1 MPKKKKLKKFLPLN
15 FLLAVLIFLIL
26 FLSIQLMFKS
36 APIKLKPGVMEI
48 TVAGSTELKPGEAQM
63 ITGHVLKSGVAQITV
78 S

>member
-1 MPKKKKLKKFLPLN
+1 
-15 FLLAVLIFLIL
+15 
-26 FLSIQLMFKS
+26 MFKS